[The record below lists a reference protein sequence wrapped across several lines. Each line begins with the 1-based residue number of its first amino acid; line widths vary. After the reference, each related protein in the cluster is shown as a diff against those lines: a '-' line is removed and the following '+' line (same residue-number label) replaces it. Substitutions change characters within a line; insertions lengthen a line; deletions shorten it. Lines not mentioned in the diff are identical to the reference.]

1 MISLHSNKQP
11 IRQIIGCLFFQLVF
25 SPQPYD
31 KLPGW
36 FFLLAFLFLHPR
48 RGFFRLPIS
57 LHAHFSPRN
66 PTISFQGGLSRLLLS
81 SYAHVV
87 GFSACQFLSTPT
99 LSQQTCAET
108 RCALISGRQMH
119 RINAC
124 IFLVAITK
132 TTAYLTI
139 HGGSKLLFT
148 IYFCK

>member
-36 FFLLAFLFLHPR
+36 FFLLAFLFLRPH
-48 RGFFRLPIS
+48 RGFFRLPLS

-87 GFSACQFLSTPT
+87 GFSACHFLSTPT
-99 LSQQTCAET
+99 LSQQTCSAHNN
-108 RCALISGRQMH
+108 RVGCRLLDAQ
-119 RINAC
+119 
-124 IFLVAITK
+124 K

>member
-57 LHAHFSPRN
+57 PHAKFFLRN
-66 PTISFQGGLSRLLLS
+66 ISISFQSGLSRLFFS
-81 SYAHVV
+81 SCTHAV
-87 GFSACQFLSTPT
+87 GFSACHFLSTPT

>member
-57 LHAHFSPRN
+57 HHAQFFLRN
-66 PTISFQGGLSRLLLS
+66 ISISFQSGLSRLFFS
-81 SYAHVV
+81 SCTHAV
-87 GFSACQFLSTPT
+87 GFSACHFLSTPT
-99 LSQQTCAET
+99 LSQQTCSAHNN
-108 RCALISGRQMH
+108 RVGCRLLDAQ
-119 RINAC
+119 
-124 IFLVAITK
+124 K

>member
-57 LHAHFSPRN
+57 PHAQFFLRN
-66 PTISFQGGLSRLLLS
+66 ISISFQSGLSRLFFS
-81 SYAHVV
+81 SCTHAV
-87 GFSACQFLSTPT
+87 GFSACHYLSTPT
-99 LSQQTCAET
+99 LSQQTCSAHNN
-108 RCALISGRQMH
+108 RVGCRLLDAQ
-119 RINAC
+119 
-124 IFLVAITK
+124 K

>member
-57 LHAHFSPRN
+57 PHAQFFLRN
-66 PTISFQGGLSRLLLS
+66 ISISSQSGLSRLFFS
-81 SYAHVV
+81 SCTHAV
-87 GFSACQFLSTPT
+87 GFSACHFLSTPT
-99 LSQQTCAET
+99 LSQQTCSAHNN
-108 RCALISGRQMH
+108 RVGCRLLDAQ
-119 RINAC
+119 
-124 IFLVAITK
+124 K

-148 IYFCK
+148 ISFCK

>member
-57 LHAHFSPRN
+57 PHAQFFLRN
-66 PTISFQGGLSRLLLS
+66 ISISFQSGLSRLFFS
-81 SYAHVV
+81 SCTHAV
-87 GFSACQFLSTPT
+87 GFSACHFLSTPT
-99 LSQQTCAET
+99 LSQQTCSAHNN
-108 RCALISGRQMH
+108 RVGCRLLDAQ
-119 RINAC
+119 
-124 IFLVAITK
+124 K

>member
-57 LHAHFSPRN
+57 PHAQFFLRN
-66 PTISFQGGLSRLLLS
+66 ISISFQSGLSRLFFS
-81 SYAHVV
+81 SCTHAVV
-87 GFSACQFLSTPT
+87 FSACHFLSTPT
-99 LSQQTCAET
+99 LSQQTCSAHNN
-108 RCALISGRQMH
+108 RVGCRLLDAQ
-119 RINAC
+119 
-124 IFLVAITK
+124 K

>member
-57 LHAHFSPRN
+57 PHAQFFLRN
-66 PTISFQGGLSRLLLS
+66 ISISFQGGLSRLFFS
-81 SYAHVV
+81 SCTHAV
-87 GFSACQFLSTPT
+87 GFSACHFLSTPT
-99 LSQQTCAET
+99 LSQQTCSAHNN
-108 RCALISGRQMH
+108 RVGCRLLDAQ
-119 RINAC
+119 
-124 IFLVAITK
+124 K

>member
-57 LHAHFSPRN
+57 PHAQFFLRN
-66 PTISFQGGLSRLLLS
+66 ISISFQSGLSRLFFS
-81 SYAHVV
+81 SCTHAV
-87 GFSACQFLSTPT
+87 GFSACHFLSTPT
-99 LSQQTCAET
+99 LSQQTCSAHNN
-108 RCALISGRQMH
+108 RVGCRLLDVQ
-119 RINAC
+119 
-124 IFLVAITK
+124 K